1 MNTGRVF
8 DLADRTLS
16 KLSHSRVFGVALIG
30 VVLVGVLDYLAG
42 AEISLSLF
50 YLGPVG
56 IATWYAGR
64 RTGMSIAFI
73 STLAA
78 LAGDVSAAHAVLR
91 PGIVAWD
98 GFLHLGFMLVI
109 AYLLDRLRVHAQ
121 IAQQL
126 ARTDELTGI
135 FNRRAFLEH
144 LQYRLDLAAREK
156 KPVALAYIDLDN
168 FKEVN
173 DRGGHEEGDRILG
186 LVASALTA
194 SIRRTDVVA
203 RLGGDEFAI
212 LIVGADQTGTE
223 SLLAKVRAS
232 LLQAL
237 ASEESAVTC
246 SIGCVAFQ
254 TPPATGDVALR
265 AADALMYKVK
275 SRGKNAVA
283 FEGFDAQASKL
294 PLLHL

>member
-1 MNTGRVF
+1 MT
-8 DLADRTLS
+8 
-16 KLSHSRVFGVALIG
+16 KLSRAQIFGVALVG
-30 VVLVGVLDYLAG
+30 VALVGVPDYLAG
-42 AEISLSLF
+42 VEISLSLF

-64 RTGMSIAFI
+64 RTGMLIAFI

-78 LAGDVSAAHAVLR
+78 LAGDVSAAHDALR
-91 PGIVAWD
+91 PGIMAWD
-98 GFLHLGFMLVI
+98 GFLHLGFMLVVV
-109 AYLLDRLRVHAQ
+109 YLLDRLRAHAR
-121 IAQQL
+121 IAQEL

-156 KPVALAYIDLDN
+156 NPVALAYIDLDD

-173 DRGGHEEGDRILG
+173 DRGGHDEGDRILK
-186 LVASALTA
+186 LVASALTH

-203 RLGGDEFAI
+203 RLGGDEFGM
-212 LIVGADQTGTE
+212 LMVGADQTGAE

-232 LLQAL
+232 LFEAL
-237 ASEESAVTC
+237 APEESAVTC
-246 SIGCVAFQ
+246 SIGCVAFR
-254 TPPATGDVALR
+254 TPPATCDVALR

-283 FEGFDAQASKL
+283 FEVLDGRATLTL
-294 PLLHL
+294 PLT